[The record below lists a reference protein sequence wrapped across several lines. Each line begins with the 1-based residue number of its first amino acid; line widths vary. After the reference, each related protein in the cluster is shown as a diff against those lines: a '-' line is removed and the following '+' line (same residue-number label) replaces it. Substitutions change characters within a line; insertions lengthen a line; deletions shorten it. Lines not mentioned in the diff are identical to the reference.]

1 MKKYKSKKGWYKLV
15 HPEKF
20 LKVLDETM
28 QSSKDGYVQYKS
40 SLELKFLRYCDLNK
54 YIKNFSLE
62 PFPIPYVKPT
72 DGKVHRYYIDFY
84 VEFITGHKVLIE
96 IKSYNET
103 VKPQKPNKLTPKNI
117 QSFNEAL
124 QTYIINLA
132 KWKAC
137 KEFADN
143 KGLKFMILTE
153 NELG

>member
-1 MKKYKSKKGWYKLV
+1 MRKYKSHKGWYKLV

-54 YIKNFSLE
+54 FIKNFSLE

-84 VEFITGHKVLIE
+84 VEFMSGHKVLVE
-96 IKSYNET
+96 IKSFNET
-103 VKPQKPNKLTPKNI
+103 VKPLKPKKITPKTA
-117 QSFNEAL
+117 QQFNEAI
-124 QTYIINLA
+124 QTYLINIS

-137 KEFADN
+137 EEFAKSHDM
-143 KGLKFMILTE
+143 KFMILTE
-153 NELG
+153 RELS